1 MTDTAQLSP
10 NLLKSSKNV
19 AKELLANFKWRE
31 DQMAILN
38 EQLSKGYVIKTHGE
52 IAKIFERVIP
62 ANANEMGV
70 YVVGWGAS
78 IKVKK
83 RIALTL
89 L

>member
-1 MTDTAQLSP
+1 MTDPTQLSP
-10 NLLKSSKNV
+10 DLLKSTKKV
-19 AKELLANFKWRE
+19 AKELLETFKWKE
-31 DQMAILN
+31 NQAAILK
-38 EQLSKGYVIKTHGE
+38 EQIEKGYVVKTHGE